1 MKAANYF
8 AVRSAAEGTDLSA
21 IWADNEIMNE
31 YQVLMP
37 QLGDYYQVTPG
48 WAGQRTAWWTML
60 QKIGSGMDVTEA
72 LTQYEGEAN
81 AAPAE

>member
-1 MKAANYF
+1 
-8 AVRSAAEGTDLSA
+8 
-21 IWADNEIMNE
+21 
-31 YQVLMP
+31 MP

-81 AAPAE
+81 AAAAE